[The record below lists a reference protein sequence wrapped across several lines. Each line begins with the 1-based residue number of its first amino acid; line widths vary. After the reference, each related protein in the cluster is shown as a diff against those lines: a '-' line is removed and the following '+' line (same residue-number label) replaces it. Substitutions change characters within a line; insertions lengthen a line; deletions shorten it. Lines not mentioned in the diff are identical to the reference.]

1 MTIKLLASIA
11 AFGIVFPLGRSTM
24 LHAEETM
31 AQSASDSL
39 IAIDVLLEPDRK
51 MMAKAGALNATLR
64 GNYPSGYSLDATHA
78 PHVTLLQAF
87 VRTKDFD
94 AVTSAVRKVLAVE
107 RLADLRL
114 KARGLDYAMWSGV
127 AVTLIVIERTPE
139 LMRLERKVDD
149 AVRPFSV
156 SGGTSAA
163 FVDTPPD
170 AEIIGYVETFVPKSS
185 GANYQPHVTAGVASE
200 AFVKQLKARPF
211 EPFTFR
217 PAGAAIY
224 QLGNFGTASRKLWQ
238 APADAPRSDG
248 GKPPAD
254 FRLSLKMTAFRRS
267 HLNHIAATARGNGPR
282 RLHCITSDPRDDVV
296 QMDDNADVVRY
307 DSDLLTHQRSPVS

>member
-1 MTIKLLASIA
+1 
-11 AFGIVFPLGRSTM
+11 M

-31 AQSASDSL
+31 AQPARDSL

-87 VRTKDFD
+87 VRAKDFD

-139 LMRLERKVDD
+139 LMRLQRKVGD

-163 FVDTPPD
+163 FVDTPPN
-170 AEIIGYVETFVPKSS
+170 AEIIDYVETFVSKSS

-200 AFVKQLKARPF
+200 AFVKQLKAKPF
-211 EPFTFR
+211 EPFTFE
-217 PAGAAIY
+217 PDGAAIY

-238 APADAPRSDG
+238 APARRPLPFRNEGKAKQSILEFIRRVTTEGGPDFVPAAERIAVFDNDG
-248 GKPPAD
+248 HPLAGVSVAG
-254 FRLSLKMTAFRRS
+254 
-267 HLNHIAATARGNGPR
+267 TAR
-282 RLHCITSDPRDDVV
+282 
-296 QMDDNADVVRY
+296 VRA
-307 DSDLLTHQRSPVS
+307 R